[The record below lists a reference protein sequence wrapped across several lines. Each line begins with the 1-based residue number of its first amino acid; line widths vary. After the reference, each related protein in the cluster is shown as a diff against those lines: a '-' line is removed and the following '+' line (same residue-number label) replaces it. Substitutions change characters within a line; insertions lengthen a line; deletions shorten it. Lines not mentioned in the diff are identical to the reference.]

1 MINQKYHVDIAWINR
16 LSFGLKRFKKVKTDV
31 YNCRCPICGD
41 SKKNKRAAR
50 FYFYKK
56 KQQMNVMCHNCG
68 YGKSLFN
75 FIQEQY
81 PFEFDEYKK
90 ETMFDSFRPRELP
103 KIGQKRPTITLEVDD
118 ASALEEVTEAHS
130 MENVLEDC
138 INILDLPDGHKAKDY
153 LVGRALLDT
162 ELERLYFSAD
172 FKKVAAKLN
181 QESADKLPDNEQRI
195 VIPFVNEYGQVE
207 MLQGRSLDP
216 NSKLKYISIKV
227 HDEVEKV
234 YGLYE
239 ADRDQ
244 TTYCVEG
251 PFDSLFVSNCLASCD
266 ANLTRV
272 DADVYIWDNQPR
284 NKDVL
289 KYMEAAIEAKKKVV
303 IWPFVPK
310 EKMDINDLI
319 KKGVTREQLM
329 KTIKKSTY
337 SGLTAKM
344 KFMEWKKL

>member
-16 LSFGLKRFKKVKTDV
+16 LSYSLDRFKKVKTDV
-31 YNCRCPICGD
+31 YNCRCPVCGD
-41 SKKNKRAAR
+41 SKKNKRIGR

-56 KQQMNVMCHNCG
+56 KQKMNVMCHNCG
-68 YGKSLFN
+68 YSKSLFN
-75 FIQEQY
+75 FIKEQFPY
-81 PFEFDEYKK
+81 DFDEYKK
-90 ETMFDSFRPRELP
+90 ETVFDSFRPREITKL
-103 KIGQKRPTITLEVDD
+103 GQNKPNVTAR
-118 ASALEEVTEAHS
+118 EED
-130 MENVLEDC
+130 ENVLEELSEAHSIENVLGDC
-138 INILDLPDGHKAKDY
+138 INMSDLPDNHFAKTY
-153 LVGRALLDT
+153 LLGRSFSEK
-162 ELERLYFSAD
+162 ELERLYFSEN
-172 FKKVAAKLN
+172 FKDVAAKLN
-181 QESADKLPDNEQRI
+181 PESADKLPEKEARI
-195 VIPFVNEYGQVE
+195 IIPFINEYGQVE

-216 NSKLKYISIKV
+216 NARIKYVSIKV
-227 HDEVEKV
+227 NDEVEKI

-239 ADRDQ
+239 ANRDQ

-251 PFDSLFVSNCLASCD
+251 PFDSLFVNNCLASCD

-284 NKDVL
+284 NKDVI

-310 EKMDINDLI
+310 DKMDINDLI

-337 SGLTAKM
+337 SGLTARM

>member
-16 LSFGLKRFKKVKTDV
+16 LSYSLTRFKKVKTDV
-31 YNCRCPICGD
+31 YNCRCPVCGD
-41 SKKNKRAAR
+41 SKKNKRIGR

-68 YGKSLFN
+68 YSKSLFN
-75 FIQEQY
+75 FIKEQF
-81 PFEFDEYKK
+81 PFDFDEYKK
-90 ETMFDSFRPRELP
+90 ETIFDSFKPRELT
-103 KIGQKRPTITLEVDD
+103 KVGQNRPAVTLQDD
-118 ASALEEVTEAHS
+118 SESVLEELSEAHS
-130 MENVLEDC
+130 VENVLSDC
-138 INILDLPDGHKAKDY
+138 VNMSDLPDGHFAKTY
-153 LVGRALLDT
+153 LLGRSFSEK
-162 ELERLYFSAD
+162 ELERLYFSD
-172 FKKVAAKLN
+172 NFKSVAAKLN
-181 QESADKLPDNEQRI
+181 EESADKLPEKESRI
-195 VIPFVNEYGQVE
+195 IIPFVNEYGQVE

-216 NSKLKYISIKV
+216 NARIKYVSIKV
-227 HDEVEKV
+227 NDEVEKV

-239 ADRDQ
+239 ANRDR

-251 PFDSLFVSNCLASCD
+251 PFDSLFVDNCLASCD

-272 DADVYIWDNQPR
+272 DADVFIWDNQPR

-337 SGLTAKM
+337 SGLTARM

>member
-16 LSFGLKRFKKVKTDV
+16 LSYSLTRFKKVKTDV

-41 SKKNKRAAR
+41 SKKNKRIGR

-56 KQQMNVMCHNCG
+56 KQKMNVMCHNCG
-68 YGKSLFN
+68 YSKSLFN
-75 FIQEQY
+75 FIKDQF
-81 PFEFDEYKK
+81 PFDFEEYKK
-90 ETMFDSFRPRELP
+90 ETIFDSFKPRELT
-103 KIGQKRPTITLEVDD
+103 KIGQNRPTVTPVDDNTLEEL
-118 ASALEEVTEAHS
+118 SETHS
-130 MENVLEDC
+130 VENVLGDC
-138 INILDLPDGHKAKDY
+138 INMSDLPDTHFAKSY
-153 LVGRALLDT
+153 LLGRSFSEK
-162 ELERLYFSAD
+162 ELERLYFSD
-172 FKKVAAKLN
+172 NFKSVAAKLN
-181 QESADKLPDNEQRI
+181 AESADKLPEKESRI
-195 VIPFVNEYGQVE
+195 IIPFVNEYGQVE

-216 NSKLKYISIKV
+216 TARIKYVSIKV
-227 HDEVEKV
+227 NDEVEKV

-239 ADRDQ
+239 ANRDK

-251 PFDSLFVSNCLASCD
+251 PFDSLFVDNCLASCD

-272 DADVYIWDNQPR
+272 DADVFIWDNQPR

-337 SGLTAKM
+337 SGLTARM

>member
-1 MINQKYHVDIAWINR
+1 
-16 LSFGLKRFKKVKTDV
+16 
-31 YNCRCPICGD
+31 
-41 SKKNKRAAR
+41 
-50 FYFYKK
+50 
-56 KQQMNVMCHNCG
+56 MCHNCG
-68 YGKSLFN
+68 YSKSLFN
-75 FIQEQY
+75 FIKEQF
-81 PFEFDEYKK
+81 PFDFDEYKK
-90 ETMFDSFRPRELP
+90 ETIFDSFKPRELT
-103 KIGQKRPTITLEVDD
+103 KVGQNRPAVTLQDD
-118 ASALEEVTEAHS
+118 SESVLEELSEAHS
-130 MENVLEDC
+130 VENVLSDC
-138 INILDLPDGHKAKDY
+138 VNMSDLPDGHFAKTY
-153 LVGRALLDT
+153 LLGRSFSEK
-162 ELERLYFSAD
+162 ELERLYFSD
-172 FKKVAAKLN
+172 NFKSVAAKLN
-181 QESADKLPDNEQRI
+181 EESADKLPEKESRI
-195 VIPFVNEYGQVE
+195 IIPFVNEYGQVE

-216 NSKLKYISIKV
+216 NARIKYVSIKV
-227 HDEVEKV
+227 NDEVEKV

-239 ADRDQ
+239 ANRDR

-251 PFDSLFVSNCLASCD
+251 PFDSLFVDNCLASCD

-272 DADVYIWDNQPR
+272 DADVFIWDNQPR

-337 SGLTAKM
+337 SGLTARM